1 MATEGT
7 QAILDLA
14 IPKEAQELVSQVEND
29 LVVAQ
34 RFSIVS
40 NENYAEVG
48 EVLKRVK
55 GRYQEIEAKRK
66 EMTAPLDE
74 TKKRIMD
81 FFRQPLDRLANAER
95 AIKAEMVRFTQ
106 EQERLR
112 KAEEER
118 LQRLAQEE
126 QRRRDEALQKQI
138 DAAQERGDEQAAET
152 LLQFATETAVP
163 VVQVE
168 RPKVEGINVVRRWK
182 YRVVDESLIP
192 REYLVPNEKL
202 LASIAVSSKGTAK
215 IAGIEFYPEAVIA
228 SRTL

>member
-1 MATEGT
+1 MANEGT

-40 NENYAEVG
+40 NENYVEVG
-48 EVLKRVK
+48 DVLKRVK

-112 KAEEER
+112 
-118 LQRLAQEE
+118 
-126 QRRRDEALQKQI
+126 
-138 DAAQERGDEQAAET
+138 
-152 LLQFATETAVP
+152 
-163 VVQVE
+163 
-168 RPKVEGINVVRRWK
+168 
-182 YRVVDESLIP
+182 
-192 REYLVPNEKL
+192 
-202 LASIAVSSKGTAK
+202 
-215 IAGIEFYPEAVIA
+215 
-228 SRTL
+228 SRA